1 MQRKQNVVMR
11 QCNTSS
17 RLEPAKSRQS
27 VAEKRRK
34 SFVFGKNYILDYFKL
49 FFFTPKVRWINGSL
63 LPLKRQ
69 VPYLHGNAL
78 PLLSEVLPGVLNKV
92 LSALAFTS

>member
-27 VAEKRRK
+27 VAEKVRK
-34 SFVFGKNYILDYFKL
+34 SCVFGKKYILNYFKL
-49 FFFTPKVRWINGSL
+49 FFFTQKLRWISGSL

-69 VPYLHGNAL
+69 VTYLHGNAL
-78 PLLSEVLPGVLNKV
+78 PLLSEVLPGVPNKV